1 MQVLQAQVSP
11 LKAKISNKTKTKK
24 DDKIE
29 NIMADNWWEGD
40 DDYSWLDDTVGDY
53 SDDDYS
59 IESYLDDSW
68 DTDLWGGSDQYDD
81 FGLADLFDN
90 YNFDD
95 TFSADDFDMDS
106 DWWNDTDWWEDSF
119 DDEGNYNYDPIA
131 DLYGNT
137 DLSPEGQISSW
148 MENWLESGAST
159 EGLDYTDS
167 LPGGDYYVE
176 PEGGNKFLEF
186 LNMVTGNIGQNP
198 NRSGNKLGGIG
209 QYLGDFLSSP
219 LAALLLMNQKNKDAR
234 EQINIPIGQE
244 AYGSGAGVGSL
255 PDYRISNIQPALLPG
270 MAYANQ
276 PTTFNA
282 DPPGMQAGGLASHN
296 HPQLH
301 SHGNRNHPDDAVPGM
316 PGVRRRPFR
325 PKARWEALMNN
336 GMQSGGIASLE
347 NMMDGPGDIT
357 QAMLEPG
364 EFVMTRKATE
374 NLTPEYLYKLM
385 HQAENAGRMR

>member
-1 MQVLQAQVSP
+1 
-11 LKAKISNKTKTKK
+11 
-24 DDKIE
+24 
-29 NIMADNWWEGD
+29 MADDTNLWD
-40 DDYSWLDDTVGDY
+40 DIFTTNIDDYTYDA
-53 SDDDYS
+53 DDYS

-95 TFSADDFDMDS
+95 TFSAGDYDVGSAEF
-106 DWWNDTDWWEDSF
+106 TDWLDSYLDDPFGLNDEDDINYYGA
-119 DDEGNYNYDPIA
+119 DDYSWIDDYE
-131 DLYGNT
+131 YGDVIPNVENMDFT
-137 DLSPEGQISSW
+137 PEGQISAW
-148 MENWLESGAST
+148 MENWLEEQDPTYNARDPYDFGEEESG
-159 EGLDYTDS
+159 
-167 LPGGDYYVE
+167 
-176 PEGGNKFLEF
+176 NWFLEF
-186 LNMVTGNIGQNP
+186 IKTMTGNMGNNP
-198 NRSGNKLGGIG
+198 PRSGNQMGAVG

-234 EQINIPIGQE
+234 EQVNIPMGQE

-276 PTTFNA
+276 PTTFNNT
-282 DPPGMQAGGLASHN
+282 PPGMQAGGLTSHN

-301 SHGNRNHPDDAVPGM
+301 SHGSTHPDDAVPGM
-316 PGVRRRPFR
+316 PGARRLPFR
-325 PKARWEALMNN
+325 PKFGTPEYEALMNN
-336 GMQSGGIASLE
+336 GMQSGGVASLE

-374 NLTPEYLYKLM
+374 NLTPEYLYSLM
-385 HQAENAGRMR
+385 HQAENAGRMT